1 MIYFFR
7 SKGGPYQYEAHKEE
21 FDTIVADCER
31 VKSDL
36 TPSARIVYKLD
47 SDEYYDSSFFA
58 LQLYL
63 LAVKL
68 ARNGIPY
75 IDKKEIIVSDKLGE
89 GSFGVATKCEIHN
102 SHCVLK
108 TFNGASGN
116 IREIINAIDN
126 LYVEFRAARMG
137 THPNVVSIL
146 GFTLDEFGIIME
158 FAECGD
164 LSSYIKKNF
173 ETLDLT
179 KKYRIAAGIA
189 NGLDWLNSVSGVVH
203 RDLKPDN
210 ILLDKTLTPK
220 VSGFRIVEYL
230 KDANDVEFE
239 YDGDDLLYSPPGTI
253 ERNREPTKT
262 TDESS
267 VVRAYGLILFFI
279 MTGKEVSTRPSRSAK
294 QACPRRVVVPDKFK
308 DLISACISKDM
319 ASRPRFTDIRDLLWS
334 AYLGAEIPQE
344 EPRSFWN
351 PRFSGKVEVSFDEI
365 ISEPVPEK
373 VKDILCGGRTRTIT
387 PSRFS
392 LLYRAFGA
400 WYGAKYA
407 EALSLISQEWFME
420 DQGAA
425 ALSNYP
431 DGTFYVRIA
440 SASSPAPFT
449 LEVSNNGKNKKVKI
463 STKIV
468 DKRKVFFLDGVSE
481 AFSSV
486 GSIIDYLKGKGI
498 INDVYKPQKSGYV
511 SLVNSTV

>member
-1 MIYFFR
+1 MKLQKYLIALKL
-7 SKGGPYQYEAHKEE
+7 SKNGIPCLKIDGTNEGIELDGGPYGIAKKCVILGKEYMFKE
-21 FDTIVADCER
+21 FKEI
-31 VKSDL
+31 
-36 TPSARIVYKLD
+36 
-47 SDEYYDSSFFA
+47 SDEEKRVLNPQDFIRK
-58 LQLYL
+58 
-63 LAVKL
+63 V
-68 ARNGIPY
+68 
-75 IDKKEIIVSDKLGE
+75 DVTCKEFI
-89 GSFGVATKCEIHN
+89 
-102 SHCVLK
+102 
-108 TFNGASGN
+108 
-116 IREIINAIDN
+116 
-126 LYVEFRAARMG
+126 AARMG

-146 GFTLDEFGIIME
+146 GFTLDPFGIVME

-189 NGLDWLNSVSGVVH
+189 NGLDWLTNVSGVVH

-220 VSGFRIVEYL
+220 VSGFRIATIV
-230 KDANDVEFE
+230 DEF
-239 YDGDDLLYSPPGTI
+239 YKNGNGTTGAIDYQTLL
-253 ERNREPTKT
+253 E
-262 TDESS
+262 
-267 VVRAYGLILFFI
+267 AYGRILFFI
-279 MTGKEVSTRPSRSAK
+279 TEGKEFSTGLSGSANTEGLI
-294 QACPRRVVVPDKFK
+294 CVPKDFK
-308 DLISACISKDM
+308 GLIAACISKDM

-449 LEVSNNGKNKKVKI
+449 LECRKDRTNKKTRIYVK
-463 STKIV
+463 
-468 DKRKVFFLDGVSE
+468 DCDDGVKRYSIDESGGNSFDSVASLIE
-481 AFSSV
+481 AFKREGV
-486 GSIIDYLKGKGI
+486 
-498 INDVYKPQKSGYV
+498 INTPYELQKSGYV
-511 SLVNSTV
+511 NQTLK